1 MVGKVLFYN
10 CWIKSHE
17 KSMKL
22 VKRDSTIILITLL
35 IFYNMATILLFP
47 ASTVE
52 RRICFIDLYE
62 GKESFNRF

>member
-1 MVGKVLFYN
+1 
-10 CWIKSHE
+10 
-17 KSMKL
+17 MKL

-52 RRICFIDLYE
+52 QRICFIDLYE

>member
-1 MVGKVLFYN
+1 
-10 CWIKSHE
+10 
-17 KSMKL
+17 MKL

-35 IFYNMATILLFP
+35 IFYNMVTILSFP
-47 ASTVE
+47 VSTVE